1 MLSIRSIIAE
11 EYKLFLEG
19 KAEDLIERFPELQ
32 PAYDMGIRNPQY
44 LQWIQKRRAGEPVE
58 DVADLVKKFDAV
70 KSRLKQAG
78 KSPDIYGYKTA
89 GLLRQAIEDLGAS
102 KSSERRR
109 LKQEETTYLGTF
121 GDWLVAMPHTRE
133 SSCQLGKGTTWCTA
147 ATETQNLFLS
157 YVARDKQNI
166 ILYYLIKKGG
176 DSRRDPTA
184 KISVGFVNG
193 EPYLEGTDGHITVDA
208 ANKGY
213 TESELRSVLGD
224 QYDPIMDAMK
234 AHAVKIAGRHPA
246 KQQLIDIAQS
256 DDPRKFDVAIRG
268 MEGEELTDFMT
279 SILRLNPSAQ
289 ILDRL
294 FDIENERIQATFD
307 LYGEDYRY
315 RVLDGF
321 LFEKIMRSANIS
333 DITFDKALQKYG
345 KFGQFGDIIES
356 KVDSDKISQSQI
368 NKYVEFIK
376 KNNALYYGPH
386 RPAIRAIARSK
397 ATSPEILSFL
407 YKNFSDES
415 GESGIVDE
423 EVLSEIGTNP
433 NAPLEIL
440 NKILRF
446 GGEPDEFLPPDSD
459 VAYEGILYNKSFS
472 NENLQNWF
480 KENEKENKLKFISGI
495 MRVSS
500 RIVEMRYPL
509 IKKLAQ
515 DPSSDVRKAVASL
528 VLDDASEYTK
538 DWYGPGGTLEKL
550 IFDEDYDVGHRAIK
564 RIKNNSNLLNDV
576 IKKSLQN
583 PEKYSFKP
591 IFGLLIDEKNPSS
604 PLPPEVI
611 REIYNADFYKLWN
624 VSKDDPDKQEL
635 INSVRTILEMYLVN
649 FSTTPID
656 VLEKIF
662 TRNMEKQTKLTKSI
676 IKDLVFE
683 WSEKLHNARAP
694 RSQGGRFLTPDPAVT
709 KLRQKIFDGIK
720 DKEEF
725 QQEAE
730 ELKSHMDRTAR
741 RKRSK
746 ERQSVMDRRKAAGGT
761 VWYENSSRKKN
772 SKTSYSEGK
781 FMDFTEEYIKQVIKE
796 EYDALLDEKKKKRKK
811 KKKKACKPAKG
822 KRFAKR
828 VNGKCRSYGQA
839 GQAKGGG
846 DRIRPGTKKGD
857 AYCARSAKI
866 KKCKN
871 PPCANDL
878 SRKKWKCRGSKSM
891 K

>member
-1 MLSIRSIIAE
+1 MLSIRSVIAE

-70 KSRLKQAG
+70 KNRLKQAG

-176 DSRRDPTA
+176 DSRTDPTA

-294 FDIENERIQATFD
+294 FDIENERIQAAFD

-345 KFGQFGDIIES
+345 KFDQFGDIIES
-356 KVDSDKISQSQI
+356 RVDSDKISESQI

-376 KNNALYYGPH
+376 KNNALHYGTLA
-386 RPAIRAIARSK
+386 PAIRAIARSK

-528 VLDDASEYTK
+528 VLDDASGYTK

-550 IFDEDYDVGHRAIK
+550 IFDEDYNVGHNAIK
-564 RIKNNSNLLNDV
+564 RIKNNSNLLNGV

-591 IFGLLIDEKNPSS
+591 IFGLLIDDKNPST
-604 PLPPEVI
+604 PLPSEVI

-624 VSKDDPDKQEL
+624 VSEDDPDKQEL
-635 INSVRTILEMYLVN
+635 IDSVRTILEMYLVN

-662 TRNMEKQTKLTKSI
+662 TRNIEKQTKLTKSI

-694 RSQGGRFLTPDPAVT
+694 RPQGGRFLTPDPAVT

-741 RKRSK
+741 RERSK
-746 ERQSVMDRRKAAGGT
+746 ERQRVMDRRTAASGT
-761 VWYENSSRKKN
+761 VRYENSSRKKN
-772 SKTSYSEGK
+772 SKTSYNEGK
-781 FMDFTEEYIKQVIKE
+781 LMDFTEEYIKQVIKE
-796 EYDALLDEKKKKRKK
+796 EYDALLDEK

-839 GQAKGGG
+839 GKAKGGG

>member
-1 MLSIRSIIAE
+1 
-11 EYKLFLEG
+11 
-19 KAEDLIERFPELQ
+19 
-32 PAYDMGIRNPQY
+32 
-44 LQWIQKRRAGEPVE
+44 
-58 DVADLVKKFDAV
+58 
-70 KSRLKQAG
+70 
-78 KSPDIYGYKTA
+78 
-89 GLLRQAIEDLGAS
+89 
-102 KSSERRR
+102 
-109 LKQEETTYLGTF
+109 
-121 GDWLVAMPHTRE
+121 MPHTRE
-133 SSCQLGKGTTWCTA
+133 SSCRLGKGTTWCTA
-147 ATETQNLFLS
+147 ATKTQNLFLS

-184 KISVGFVNG
+184 KISVGFING

-208 ANKGY
+208 ANRGY
-213 TESELRSVLGD
+213 TEDGLRSVLGD

-294 FDIENERIQATFD
+294 FDIENERIQAAFD

-333 DITFDKALQKYG
+333 DITFDKALEKYG
-345 KFGQFGDIIES
+345 KFDQFGDVIES
-356 KVDSDKISQSQI
+356 RVDSDKISESQI
-368 NKYVEFIK
+368 NKYVEFMK
-376 KNNALYYGPH
+376 KNNILYYGRFAH
-386 RPAIRAIARSK
+386 VIRAIARSK

-407 YKNFSDES
+407 YKNFSDQSE
-415 GESGIVDE
+415 ESGIVDE

-433 NAPLEIL
+433 NAPLDIL

-446 GGEPDEFLPPDSD
+446 GGEPDESDEFLPPGSG
-459 VAYEGILYNKSFS
+459 VAYEGVLYNKSFS

-495 MRVSS
+495 MGVPS

-528 VLDDASEYTK
+528 VLDDASGYTK

-550 IFDEDYDVGHRAIK
+550 IFDEDYDVGYRAIK
-564 RIKNNSNLLNDV
+564 RIKNNSNLLNNV
-576 IKKSLQN
+576 IKKSLQK

-591 IFGLLIDEKNPSS
+591 IFRLLIDERNPST

-611 REIYNADFYKLWN
+611 REIYNSDFYKLWN
-624 VSKDDPDKQEL
+624 VSEDDPGKQEL
-635 INSVRTILEMYLVN
+635 INSVRTILETYLVN

-662 TRNMEKQTKLTKSI
+662 TRNMEKQTELTKSI

-683 WSEKLHNARAP
+683 WSKKLYNARAP

-725 QQEAE
+725 QQEAK
-730 ELKSHMDRTAR
+730 ELKSHMDRTALR
-741 RKRSK
+741 ERSK
-746 ERQSVMDRRKAAGGT
+746 E
-761 VWYENSSRKKN
+761 
-772 SKTSYSEGK
+772 
-781 FMDFTEEYIKQVIKE
+781 KQTTKDE
-796 EYDALLDEKKKKRKK
+796 QDGLLDEKNKK
-811 KKKKACKPAKG
+811 KKKSKGKKDACYHKVRARYDVWPSAYASGALVKCRKVGAKNWGNKSKKNEGLELDDRLLQIIQEEYQAVLDEKKRRKKAGTESSKESNLGDWFKRKGAPGKKGGWVDCNTCRKGKCKPCGRKDGEKRAKYPSCRPTPGACKEKG
-822 KRFAKR
+822 K
-828 VNGKCRSYGQA
+828 GKSWG
-839 GQAKGGG
+839 
-846 DRIRPGTKKGD
+846 KK
-857 AYCARSAKI
+857 SAKS
-866 KKCKN
+866 KK
-871 PPCANDL
+871 
-878 SRKKWKCRGSKSM
+878 
-891 K
+891 

>member
-1 MLSIRSIIAE
+1 MLNIRSVIAE
-11 EYKLFLEG
+11 EYRLFLEG

-32 PAYDMGIRNPQY
+32 PAYDVGIRNPQY

-58 DVADLVKKFDAV
+58 DVAGLVKQFDAV
-70 KSRLKQAG
+70 KNRLKQAG

-234 AHAVKIAGRHPA
+234 AHAAKIAGRHPA

-256 DDPRKFDVAIRG
+256 DDPRKFDVAVRG

-294 FDIENERIQATFD
+294 FDIENERIQAAFD

-345 KFGQFGDIIES
+345 KFDQFGDIIES
-356 KVDSDKISQSQI
+356 RIDSDKISESQI

-376 KNNALYYGPH
+376 KNNILYYG
-386 RPAIRAIARSK
+386 RFAPAIRAMARSK

-407 YKNFSDES
+407 YKNFSDQSE
-415 GESGIVDE
+415 ESGIVDE

-433 NAPLEIL
+433 NTPLEIL

-446 GGEPDEFLPPDSD
+446 GDEPDEFEFLPPGSG
-459 VAYEGILYNKSFS
+459 VAHEGILYNKSFS

-480 KENEKENKLKFISGI
+480 EENEKENKLKFISGI
-495 MRVSS
+495 MSVPS

-528 VLDDASEYTK
+528 VLDDASGYTK
-538 DWYGPGGTLEKL
+538 DWYGLGGTLEKL
-550 IFDEDYDVGHRAIK
+550 IFDEDYDVGYNAIK
-564 RIKNNSNLLNDV
+564 RIKNNLNLLNNV

-591 IFGLLIDEKNPSS
+591 IFGLLINEKNPST

-624 VSKDDPDKQEL
+624 VSEDDPDKQEL

-730 ELKSHMDRTAR
+730 ELKSHIDRTAR
-741 RKRSK
+741 RERSK
-746 ERQSVMDRRKAAGGT
+746 ERQGVMDRRKAAGGT
-761 VWYENSSRKKN
+761 VRYENSSRKKN
-772 SKTSYSEGK
+772 SKTSYSEDK
-781 FMDFTEEYIKQVIKE
+781 PMDFTEEYIKQVIKE
-796 EYDALLDEKKKKRKK
+796 EYDALLDE

-839 GQAKGGG
+839 GKAKGGG